1 MTMLVTLDQ
10 AKAHVQVDH
19 DEADAD
25 LELKVHAAS
34 GAVLAYLKVSADVY
48 TDTAGDLIEDSSG
61 VLAVPAQVQM
71 AVLYLT
77 GMMFKDRDGKDAA
90 LWQQGYLP
98 APITALLYP
107 LRDPA
112 IA

>member
-10 AKAHVQVDH
+10 AKAHVQLDH
-19 DEADAD
+19 DESDSD

-34 GAVLAYLKVSADVY
+34 GAVLAYLKVSADAY
-48 TDTAGDLIEDSSG
+48 TDTAGELIENSNG
-61 VLAVPAQVQM
+61 TLEIPAQVQL

-77 GMMFKDRDGKDAA
+77 GLMFKDRDGKDTAI
-90 LWQQGYLP
+90 WQQGFLP

-112 IA
+112 LA

>member
-10 AKAHVQVDH
+10 AKAHVQLDH
-19 DEADAD
+19 DDAD
-25 LELKVHAAS
+25 DDIELKVHAAS
-34 GAVLAYLKVSADVY
+34 GAVLAYLKISADIYV
-48 TDTAGDLIEDSSG
+48 DADDELIEDSTG
-61 VLAVPAQVQM
+61 ALVIPAQVQQ

-77 GMMFKDRDGKDAA
+77 GMMFKDRDGKDTA

-112 IA
+112 LA